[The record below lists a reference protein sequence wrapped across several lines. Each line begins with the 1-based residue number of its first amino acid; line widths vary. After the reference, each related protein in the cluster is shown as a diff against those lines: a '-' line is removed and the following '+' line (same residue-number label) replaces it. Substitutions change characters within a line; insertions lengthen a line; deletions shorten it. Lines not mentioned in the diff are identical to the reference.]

1 MNTSE
6 ILEEILFTSYYLNI
20 FPEVSNLAKNYIDEG
35 KSQIESFEKAYLE
48 IIETKGL
55 IDVRY

>member
-6 ILEEILFTSYYLNI
+6 ILEEILFTSHYLNI
-20 FPEVSNLAKNYIDEG
+20 FPEVSNLARNYIDEG
-35 KSQIESFEKAYLE
+35 ISQIESFENAYLE

-55 IDVRY
+55 ADVRY